1 MCVKNDYLTVQ
12 FQKIGGA
19 LSSIKDRDGV
29 EYLWQGDPTYW
40 SGQAP
45 VLFPICGSL
54 RKDWAIY
61 RSNERPYFTGTI
73 PRHGLVRKQLFQYK
87 QVNNH
92 RIVFTIQSDE
102 EMYKNYSYR
111 FRLTIQYRLEGRKI
125 YTDYLIENLE
135 TNKTMPF
142 FIGGHPGCN
151 CPLFSYENYDD
162 YYLEFEKEE
171 TYSVPKQF
179 PDTGLL
185 DCLNRTPFI
194 TSIYSLP
201 LLIFNSDTI
210 FIAFSI
216 FLIPE
221 IVL

>member
-1 MCVKNDYLTVQ
+1 
-12 FQKIGGA
+12 
-19 LSSIKDRDGV
+19 
-29 EYLWQGDPTYW
+29 
-40 SGQAP
+40 
-45 VLFPICGSL
+45 
-54 RKDWAIY
+54 
-61 RSNERPYFTGTI
+61 
-73 PRHGLVRKQLFQYK
+73 
-87 QVNNH
+87 
-92 RIVFTIQSDE
+92 
-102 EMYKNYSYR
+102 MYKNYPYR

-171 TYSVPKQF
+171 TCSVPKQF